1 MKILPFLKKSKFS
14 LLKFQWNSTTAIMQI
29 HNVIDGMPSK
39 VVLPAIYTFRLCKGM
54 HYMTL
59 FFSHTFLYMISPIYT
74 DGMNC
79 KQMHE
84 KTYTEGQYRVFVYKK
99 TSFNIANRMKLKLT
113 LHTVSFLF
121 KFSGLK
127 KLVKWSKYENVNFIT
142 NFG

>member
-1 MKILPFLKKSKFS
+1 MD
-14 LLKFQWNSTTAIMQI
+14 AA
-29 HNVIDGMPSK
+29 NVIDGMPSK

-84 KTYTEGQYRVFVYKK
+84 KTYTEGQYRVFVYK
-99 TSFNIANRMKLKLT
+99 NRLLT
-113 LHTVSFLF
+113 LQI
-121 KFSGLK
+121 
-127 KLVKWSKYENVNFIT
+127 E
-142 NFG
+142 